1 MEFCS
6 QKRIVMLLLQ
16 LHLFDFKGE
25 NTMAL
30 KKASAK
36 QKNKVVAK
44 KKPAPKPVAKKV
56 PTVKDPLSKGAMVK
70 ALMDMTSLGK
80 KEITSVMD
88 GLNTLIELHVKSRGP
103 GKFVLPG
110 VLKITV
116 VKKPARPARKGINP
130 FTGEPTTF
138 KAKPASRVV
147 KIKALKKLK
156 EQAI

>member
-1 MEFCS
+1 
-6 QKRIVMLLLQ
+6 
-16 LHLFDFKGE
+16 
-25 NTMAL
+25 MAL

-36 QKNKVVAK
+36 PKKKVVAK

-56 PTVKDPLSKGAMVK
+56 PTVKDPLSKGSMVK

-80 KEITSVMD
+80 KEVTGVMD

-130 FTGEPTTF
+130 FTGEETTF
-138 KAKPASRVV
+138 KAKPAMRVV

-156 EQAI
+156 EQAV

>member
-1 MEFCS
+1 
-6 QKRIVMLLLQ
+6 
-16 LHLFDFKGE
+16 
-25 NTMAL
+25 MAV

-36 QKNKVVAK
+36 STKRKVASVK
-44 KKPAPKPVAKKV
+44 KKPAVKAAAKKV
-56 PTVKDPLSKGAMVK
+56 AMPTVKDPLSKGAMVK
-70 ALMDMTSLGK
+70 ALMDMTSLAK
-80 KEITSVMD
+80 KEVSSVLE

-110 VLKITV
+110 VLKINV

-130 FTGEPTTF
+130 FTGEEVTF
-138 KAKPASRVV
+138 KAKPAMRVV